1 MSYNYDDDE
10 FDLDQLLKII
20 ASSAEE
26 EEREVEPP
34 ATAEVLGT
42 QVNTSQEPA
51 KRPKRCQM
59 DNCKMKLLLTDSACK
74 CQSFFCKGHR
84 HAETHKCTFDFK
96 KAGGSELQSK
106 LIPVKGSKLE
116 KI

>member
-1 MSYNYDDDE
+1 MSYNYDDEE

-20 ASSAEE
+20 MKSAEE
-26 EEREVEPP
+26 EEQGEEVP
-34 ATAEVLGT
+34 ATADILAAQIKAAEE
-42 QVNTSQEPA
+42 SA

-59 DNCKMKLLLTDSACK
+59 DSCKVKLLLTDSACK

-84 HAETHKCTFDFK
+84 HAETHKCSFDFK
-96 KAGGSELQSK
+96 KAGGSELQSR
-106 LIPVKGSKLE
+106 LIAVKGSKLE

>member
-1 MSYNYDDDE
+1 MSYNYDDDDA
-10 FDLDQLLKII
+10 DLEYLLKMI
-20 ASSAEE
+20 ATSAQHEE
-26 EEREVEPP
+26 QVEEVP
-34 ATAEVLGT
+34 ATADVLAAESKA
-42 QVNTSQEPA
+42 VEEPA

-59 DNCKMKLLLTDSACK
+59 DSCKVKLLLTDSACK

-96 KAGGSELQSK
+96 KAGGSELQSR
-106 LIPVKGSKLE
+106 LVPVKGSKLE

>member
-10 FDLDQLLKII
+10 FDLDQLLRMVAI
-20 ASSAEE
+20 SP
-26 EEREVEPP
+26 ERDGSEPP
-34 ATAEVLGT
+34 ATADVSAA
-42 QVNTSQEPA
+42 QVKPAEEPA

-59 DNCKMKLLLTDSACK
+59 EECKVKLLLTDSACK

-84 HAETHKCTFDFK
+84 HAETHRCSFDFK
-96 KAGGSELQSK
+96 KAGGSELQNR
-106 LIPVKGSKLE
+106 LIAVKGSKLE